1 MTEIPRNFDYL
12 ESKERSIGTRSGML
26 SKSAYWF
33 PLCYTNISY
42 SVCFSIKFHCL
53 VDLIVCNMYVWLLYF
68 RIRAYIDMHL
78 QSYSNF

>member
-12 ESKERSIGTRSGML
+12 ESKERSISTRSCML

-42 SVCFSIKFHCL
+42 SVCFSINTIISLFSRFNSVQYVCIAL
-53 VDLIVCNMYVWLLYF
+53 VF
-68 RIRAYIDMHL
+68 
-78 QSYSNF
+78 

>member
-12 ESKERSIGTRSGML
+12 ESKERSIGTRSDML

-42 SVCFSIKFHCL
+42 SVCFRINTIISLFSRNNSVQYVCIAL
-53 VDLIVCNMYVWLLYF
+53 VF
-68 RIRAYIDMHL
+68 
-78 QSYSNF
+78 